1 MIITV
6 TMNPAL
12 DKFAKL
18 KTFHYG
24 GLNRLQEIR
33 SHAGGKGINVSR
45 SIARLGGRS
54 LAIGLIGGSVGLEII
69 QELDQLGISNDMVRV
84 QGNTRTNLKLIDQDH
99 NLSEF
104 NEDGPKID
112 EVALLEL
119 EMKLMR
125 LAQAQ
130 DVVVLSGSVPSNVP
144 VTIYQS
150 LCEKLKEK
158 QVSVVLDADGDLFRY
173 GIEAKPHVIKP
184 NREELCRYLGA
195 EEQTV
200 KKEELIEACQRLVD
214 DGIALVI
221 LSLGAQG
228 AVFVSR
234 DARMDADALS
244 VPIVSAVGAGDAMC
258 AAAALALQRQ
268 YPMEELVK
276 LSMAAAASALMCE
289 ESACGDR
296 ETVEAL
302 KKQVQVHK
310 KKP

>member
-54 LAIGLIGGSVGLEII
+54 LAIGLIGGSVGLE
-69 QELDQLGISNDMVRV
+69 ELDQLGISNDMVRV

-158 QVSVVLDADGDLFRY
+158 QVSVVLDADGDLLRY

-200 KKEELIEACQRLVD
+200 TKEELIEACQRLVD

-234 DARMDADALS
+234 DALMEADALS

>member
-144 VTIYQS
+144 VTIY
-150 LCEKLKEK
+150 
-158 QVSVVLDADGDLFRY
+158 
-173 GIEAKPHVIKP
+173 
-184 NREELCRYLGA
+184 
-195 EEQTV
+195 
-200 KKEELIEACQRLVD
+200 
-214 DGIALVI
+214 
-221 LSLGAQG
+221 
-228 AVFVSR
+228 
-234 DARMDADALS
+234 
-244 VPIVSAVGAGDAMC
+244 
-258 AAAALALQRQ
+258 
-268 YPMEELVK
+268 
-276 LSMAAAASALMCE
+276 
-289 ESACGDR
+289 
-296 ETVEAL
+296 
-302 KKQVQVHK
+302 
-310 KKP
+310 

>member
-1 MIITV
+1 M
-6 TMNPAL
+6 
-12 DKFAKL
+12 
-18 KTFHYG
+18 
-24 GLNRLQEIR
+24 
-33 SHAGGKGINVSR
+33 
-45 SIARLGGRS
+45 
-54 LAIGLIGGSVGLEII
+54 AIGLIGGSVGLEII

-158 QVSVVLDADGDLFRY
+158 QVSVVLDADGDLLRY

-200 KKEELIEACQRLVD
+200 TKEELIEACQRLVD

-234 DARMDADALS
+234 DARMEADALS